1 MAGNQ
6 TVNTDLT
13 KLNKKDLLKMYIYSQ
28 AFVSCINYEKQE
40 APGLHF
46 P

>member
-13 KLNKKDLLKMYIYSQ
+13 KLNKKDLLKMYIYL
-28 AFVSCINYEKQE
+28 F
-40 APGLHF
+40 PGIRKRF
-46 P
+46 